1 MGHLNF
7 INSGARTAENNLA
20 FQKVAFVF
28 KNNYKGYPRTIGLR
42 HSKIKYYLTCA
53 LSLFALVCFSQN
65 SPPQIE
71 ITDIAADETAKTLTV
86 NYSLS
91 DAESNTCE
99 VWLKMSLDEGIYY
112 ETVPIANITGD
123 IGTGIN
129 PNPTLSLT
137 WDYSDLTVEI
147 RSVDIKLFASD
158 NQAVDIAEMVSQVDE
173 ANLLSNLQFIE
184 GERHYLT
191 APVHLEE
198 VRTFIENAF
207 MEENLQT
214 ERHFFVHSHLM
225 MQNILGRKPGAKD
238 EAITY
243 IIDGHF
249 DGISGS
255 PAADD
260 NGSAVAATLEAL
272 RILSQYSF
280 EHSIRFIGFDA
291 EEVDSPIGFPGSYN
305 YVLNGIKPFEDLQGT
320 LNMEMIGFYSDA
332 INSQTL
338 PAGFATLFPD
348 AAQQIEDDEFRGN
361 FLFGVGNTISDPLLT
376 AFIAASEDYVP
387 DLRLITVTVAGT
399 GQGVP
404 DLRRSD
410 HAMFWD
416 AGLQALMLT
425 DTANFRNS
433 NYHTPGD
440 SIGTLD
446 FGFMKNVV
454 KAVLATVAELAIPI
468 SAGSDEIDLSTWL
481 SIGEHDQFAAEI
493 FIFPNPSTG
502 LLTLRVENAKSGF
515 TSFVEVYDLAGK
527 KVYQD
532 LREFSAG
539 TSNSEINLQHLT
551 NGSYILKLKSKN
563 ATTSLAFII
572 AY

>member
-1 MGHLNF
+1 MGHLN
-7 INSGARTAENNLA
+7 IIHSGTKTTVNYFGDSAEPLQLKDNNTSGTHKNGYRRNRMTYFLTLIVGLFTLFSFAQNTA
-20 FQKVAFVF
+20 
-28 KNNYKGYPRTIGLR
+28 
-42 HSKIKYYLTCA
+42 
-53 LSLFALVCFSQN
+53 
-65 SPPQIE
+65 PQIE

-99 VWLKMSLDEGIYY
+99 VWLKMSLDDGIYY
-112 ETVPIANITGD
+112 ETVPIAKITGD

-129 PNPTLSLT
+129 PDPTLSLT

-207 MEENLQT
+207 MEVNLQT

-249 DGISGS
+249 DGRSNS
-255 PAADD
+255 PSADD
-260 NGSAVAATLEAL
+260 NGSAVAGTLEAL

-291 EEVDSPIGFPGSYN
+291 EEVYSPIGYPGSYN

-338 PAGFATLFPD
+338 PAGFATLFPE

-361 FLFGVGNTISDPLLT
+361 FLFGVGNTISDPLLS

-399 GQGVP
+399 GQSVP

-425 DTANFRNS
+425 DTADFRNP

-468 SAGSDEIDLSTWL
+468 SVGSDETDLSTWL

-515 TSFVEVYDLAGK
+515 TSLVEVYDLAGK

-532 LREFSAG
+532 LREFSTG

-563 ATTSLAFII
+563 ITTSLAFII